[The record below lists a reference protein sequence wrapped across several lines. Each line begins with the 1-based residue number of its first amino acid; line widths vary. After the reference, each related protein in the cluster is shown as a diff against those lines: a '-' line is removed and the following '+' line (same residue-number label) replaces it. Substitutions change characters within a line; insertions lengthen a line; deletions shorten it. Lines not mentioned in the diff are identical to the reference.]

1 MQRATESHESPA
13 TAWFL
18 DQVASAALEDRHGDG
33 HFAMVEGSARG
44 GAMAPLHARDHE
56 SETYRVV
63 EGLVTFFVGGEAVS
77 AGPGDVVV
85 APAGAPRT
93 FRVESSD
100 ARWLVLTRVRSLSLF
115 EDFGRATG
123 PALAGDWPSL
133 DELMTLAA
141 IAAANDIVV
150 LGPPGE
156 LP

>member
-1 MQRATESHESPA
+1 MQRATATENSPA
-13 TAWFL
+13 TRWFL
-18 DQVASAALEDRHGDG
+18 DQVASAALEDRSGDG
-33 HFAMVEGSARG
+33 QVALVERAVPG
-44 GAMAPLHARDHE
+44 GAMAPLHARDNE
-56 SETYRVV
+56 AETYRVID
-63 EGLVTFFVGGEAVS
+63 GLVTFFVGGEAVV

-85 APAGAPRT
+85 APAGVPRT
-93 FRVESSD
+93 FRVESAG

-115 EDFGRATG
+115 EDFGRAAA

-133 DELMTLAA
+133 DELTTLAA